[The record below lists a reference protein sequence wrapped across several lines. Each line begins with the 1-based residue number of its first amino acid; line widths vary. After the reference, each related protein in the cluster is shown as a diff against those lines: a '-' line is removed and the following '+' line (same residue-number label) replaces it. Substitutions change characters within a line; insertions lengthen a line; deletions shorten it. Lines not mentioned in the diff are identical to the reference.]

1 MNAAERPAR
10 KQRHDDRSRYKE
22 PAEPRLR
29 EKRSRGTVSG
39 HEVAVHRG
47 IKLSSLRAR
56 DLDVVQRFQ
65 FLF

>member
-1 MNAAERPAR
+1 MNAPSAQPA
-10 KQRHDDRSRYKE
+10 SSATTIAARYKE

-29 EKRSRGTVSG
+29 EKRSRVTVSG
-39 HEVAVHRG
+39 HEVAVHRS